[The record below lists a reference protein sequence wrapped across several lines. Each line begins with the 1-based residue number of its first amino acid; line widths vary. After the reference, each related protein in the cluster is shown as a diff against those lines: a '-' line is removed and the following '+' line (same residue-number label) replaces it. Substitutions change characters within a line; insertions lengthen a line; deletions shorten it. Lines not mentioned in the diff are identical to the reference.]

1 MKTAWTKNRN
11 ADSVRSFAYR
21 KGKFMKSKVEF
32 YKAFFEELEKKGFGV
47 AQPSSPDYVVDIQFK
62 GKTIAFYTKADM
74 IEKNPF
80 VEVPEKQME
89 RLWSMARA
97 TASLCGIC
105 SDQPYEEEKAEKLKN
120 GVMKLNEHNGVIL
133 ACKKHPL
140 FDYVLST
147 YKQDAQNDNRP
158 IQRQYFYNREEAFE
172 SFATRS
178 GLVDEMGLAM
188 LEKCEELWVMGTHIS
203 QGMRGEIAHAKSLGI
218 PIYNVEM
225 PDDIMYYP
233 VSADNHALLGQH
245 SCMPDSRDKDYMG
258 KILVMNYEA
267 LKPEYRSRPYQLWL
281 ATGGFGCSPTARGRR
296 VFATSLYDGEQSS
309 FYRQDFTGIIKPEVW
324 EEVQSQY
331 DFQITTQEVHKDS
344 ETPQEGMEP

>member
-147 YKQDAQNDNRP
+147 YNR
-158 IQRQYFYNREEAFE
+158 
-172 SFATRS
+172 
-178 GLVDEMGLAM
+178 
-188 LEKCEELWVMGTHIS
+188 
-203 QGMRGEIAHAKSLGI
+203 MRRMTTDLFRGSIFTTGRKHLR
-218 PIYNVEM
+218 
-225 PDDIMYYP
+225 
-233 VSADNHALLGQH
+233 ALLHGAVLWMKENCLRKR
-245 SCMPDSRDKDYMG
+245 SC
-258 KILVMNYEA
+258 
-267 LKPEYRSRPYQLWL
+267 
-281 ATGGFGCSPTARGRR
+281 
-296 VFATSLYDGEQSS
+296 SS
-309 FYRQDFTGIIKPEVW
+309 SMQGL
-324 EEVQSQY
+324 
-331 DFQITTQEVHKDS
+331 
-344 ETPQEGMEP
+344 

>member
-1 MKTAWTKNRN
+1 MNGS
-11 ADSVRSFAYR
+11 DYSVRSFADR

-80 VEVPEKQME
+80 VEVSEKQME
-89 RLWSMARA
+89 RLWSMAKA

-105 SDQPYEEEKAEKLKN
+105 ADQPYEEEKAEKLKN

-178 GLVDEMGLAM
+178 GLVDERKLFTETQLQLIHAGLVKLRTM
-188 LEKCEELWVMGTHIS
+188 DEELSEEDMKTGWRRLCRNCTGRNGSLTFQDFWMPFPWVTAWNA
-203 QGMRGEIAHAKSLGI
+203 RKE
-218 PIYNVEM
+218 E
-225 PDDIMYYP
+225 
-233 VSADNHALLGQH
+233 ADAATGRQHLGQH
-245 SCMPDSRDKDYMG
+245 
-258 KILVMNYEA
+258 
-267 LKPEYRSRPYQLWL
+267 Q
-281 ATGGFGCSPTARGRR
+281 
-296 VFATSLYDGEQSS
+296 SLY
-309 FYRQDFTGIIKPEVW
+309 
-324 EEVQSQY
+324 
-331 DFQITTQEVHKDS
+331 
-344 ETPQEGMEP
+344 